1 MSCVC
6 INNNNN
12 IVHVFIPFVYS
23 LVSCILLE
31 IFFNNNENNN
41 NNNNVQGLCCQELDL
56 HWSSL
61 VDSILLPL
69 LFLVYIIL

>member
-31 IFFNNNENNN
+31 IFFIIININFKIKMPEP
-41 NNNNVQGLCCQELDL
+41 
-56 HWSSL
+56 SSYD
-61 VDSILLPL
+61 VDVPFRRGIFHHRNFHS
-69 LFLVYIIL
+69 